1 MAVSVIIRRTFTSE
15 KLAAQLAPLIIKMRS
30 QATIQPGY
38 ITGRTFRCLDCPGEY
53 LVISSW
59 HRLTDWQQWLA
70 SPERQALQQQI
81 DAILGEATEYR
92 LYEPLVGGIIPAS
105 QSAAD

>member
-1 MAVSVIIRRTFTSE
+1 MAVSVIIRRTFTDSD
-15 KLAAQLAPLIIKMRS
+15 KATRLAPLIVKLRS

-38 ITGRTFRCLDCPGEY
+38 ITGRTFQCLDCSGEY

-59 HRLTDWQQWLA
+59 HRLEDWQQWLA
-70 SPERQALQQQI
+70 SPERQSLQKQI

-92 LYEPLVGGIIPAS
+92 LYEPLVGGIIPG
-105 QSAAD
+105 QQRAAD